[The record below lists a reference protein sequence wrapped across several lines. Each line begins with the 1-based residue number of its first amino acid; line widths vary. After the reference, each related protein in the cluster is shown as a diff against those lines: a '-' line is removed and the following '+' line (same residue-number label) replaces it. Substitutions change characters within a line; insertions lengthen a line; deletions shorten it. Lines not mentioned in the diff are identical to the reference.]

1 MICVLEHA
9 EGCKGM
15 EDLKS
20 SIDYSEGQKEAAHR
34 ILVELVNIFQ
44 EYEEDI
50 RIVGGW
56 VPDLMFP
63 GEGHI
68 GSVDVDVL
76 INHLALHDEGYQ
88 NMARILQGSGY
99 REHPDKYFSFVKTV
113 EVEGVPYDVDVDI
126 LAGMYGGTQPRK
138 RSQHVQGVRALKA
151 TGGNFAF
158 DFPPQKIHVE
168 AKRPDGAVDTANV
181 SLVAVVPYLIMKA
194 AAMGRGKAKD
204 AYDIYF
210 LLKHYRGG
218 IMELAKEFQP
228 SGNRKLV
235 QEMKEKLAGKFA
247 SADHSGP
254 KDVVDFLGLDDE
266 EDIELIKR
274 DAYEQIQAL
283 LDLI

>member
-1 MICVLEHA
+1 MIRD
-9 EGCKGM
+9 

-34 ILVELVNIFQ
+34 ILVELANIFE

-68 GSVDVDVL
+68 GSVDVDIL
-76 INHLALHDEGYQ
+76 INHLTLHDEGYQ
-88 NMARILQGSGY
+88 NMARVLQDSGY
-99 REHPDKYFSFVKTV
+99 REHPYKYFSFIKTV
-113 EVEGVPYDVDVDI
+113 EVEGVSYDVDVDI
-126 LAGMYGGTQPRK
+126 LAGMYGGTQSKK
-138 RSQHVQGVRALKA
+138 RSQHVQGVKALKA
-151 TGGNFAF
+151 TGGNLAF

-168 AKRPDGAVDTANV
+168 ANRPDGAYDVANV
-181 SLVAVVPYLIMKA
+181 SVVAVVPYMIMKT

-218 IMELAKEFQP
+218 IKELAKEFQP
-228 SGNRKLV
+228 IENRKLV

-247 SADHSGP
+247 SADHAGP
-254 KDVVDFLGLDDE
+254 KDVADFLGLDDG
-266 EDIELIKR
+266 EDVALIKR

-283 LDLI
+283 LNSV

>member
-1 MICVLEHA
+1 MI
-9 EGCKGM
+9 KD

-34 ILVELVNIFQ
+34 ILVELVNIFK

-76 INHLALHDEGYQ
+76 INHLTLHDEGYQ
-88 NMARILQGSGY
+88 NMARILRGNGY
-99 REHPDKYFSFVKTV
+99 REHPDKYFSFIKTV
-113 EVEGVPYDVDVDI
+113 EVEGVVYDVDVDI
-126 LAGMYGGTQPRK
+126 LAGMYGGTQPKK
-138 RSQHVQGVRALKA
+138 RSQHVQGIKALKA

-168 AKRPDGAVDTANV
+168 AKRPDGAYDVANV
-181 SLVAVVPYLIMKA
+181 SVVAVVPYLIMKT

-218 IMELAKEFQP
+218 IKELAKEFQP
-228 SGNRKLV
+228 AENRKLV

-247 SADHSGP
+247 SADHAGP
-254 KDVVDFLGLDDE
+254 KDVVDFLGLDDD
-266 EDIELIKR
+266 EDIALIKR
-274 DAYEQIQAL
+274 DAYEQVQAL
-283 LDLI
+283 LNLV